1 MGEKYTEQEAHRHF
15 GSKLNGEVWNLL
27 GKPERSESED
37 EQMIH
42 AAHASCYHWLQVGT
56 GAHHQRGEWLISH
69 VYAVL
74 GLPLAALHHAQRCQ
88 ALTEEH
94 ADLLEDFDRAYA
106 LEALARA
113 NAVAGNRDEALEYRK
128 LAAEAGQAIAD
139 AESKKYFL
147 GDLEGGNWGSLA

>member
-1 MGEKYTEQEAHRHF
+1 MSKEYTEQEAHRHF
-15 GSKLNGEVWNLL
+15 GAKLNGEVWNLL
-27 GKPERSESED
+27 AKDDRSQEEN
-37 EQMIH
+37 ELMAH

-69 VYAVL
+69 VYAEL
-74 GLPLAALHHAQRCQ
+74 GVAEGALYHAQRCQ

-113 NAVAGNRDEALEYRK
+113 NAVAGKREEALRYREQ
-128 LAAEAGQAIAD
+128 AEKAGQAIAD
-139 AESKKYFL
+139 EESKKYFV
-147 GDLEGGNWGSLA
+147 GDLAGGNWGELA